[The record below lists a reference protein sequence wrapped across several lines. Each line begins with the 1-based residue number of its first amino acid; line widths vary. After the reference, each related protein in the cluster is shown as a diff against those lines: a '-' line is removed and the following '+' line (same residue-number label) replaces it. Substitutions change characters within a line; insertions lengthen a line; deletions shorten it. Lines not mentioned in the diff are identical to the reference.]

1 MVNGW
6 CHARR
11 VAGVFLLAALLA
23 GCVHRPPATLDPG
36 TRLPPQAELGDTPF
50 FPQERYQCGP
60 AALATLLNARGVRID
75 PEALVPQ
82 VYLPAR
88 GGSLQA
94 EMVAAVR
101 RQGLLAIAV
110 EPTLD
115 ALLEEIAAGRPVLV
129 LQNLGLDV
137 LPRWHYAVVIGYD
150 LDRRH
155 VVLRSGTEA
164 RRVTPFDVFMNTW
177 DRAKRWGVVVL
188 PPDDPPP
195 DVKPD
200 AWLEAASGLEAL
212 GKWPQ
217 AHAAYHAAT
226 RRWPDHAL
234 AWFGL
239 GNAAYALSDGAGAEQ
254 ALRQAIAV
262 RPDWALAWNNLAHV
276 LAQRPCPRV
285 AREAAQCAGRL
296 APDRTDIRRT
306 LESLPHSPAEG
317 EGRCAEVPACPL
329 P

>member
-1 MVNGW
+1 MVGW
-6 CHARR
+6 CHACRL
-11 VAGVFLLAALLA
+11 AGVFLLAALLA

-36 TRLPPQAELGDTPF
+36 THLPSQVELGDTPF

-60 AALATLLNARGVRID
+60 AALATLLNVRGVKID

-88 GGSLQA
+88 EGSLQA
-94 EMVAAVR
+94 EMIAAVR
-101 RQGLLAIAV
+101 RQGLLAIPV
-110 EPTLD
+110 EASLD
-115 ALLEEIAAGRPVLV
+115 GLLGEVSAGRPVLV
-129 LQNLGLDV
+129 LQNLGLDL

-150 LDRRH
+150 LDRQH

-164 RRVTPFDVFMNTW
+164 RRVTPVGVFMNTW
-177 DRAKRWGVVVL
+177 DRSKRWGFVVL
-188 PPDDPPP
+188 APDDLPPN
-195 DVKPD
+195 VKPD

-212 GKWPQ
+212 GHWTQ

-254 ALRQAIAV
+254 ALRQAVAV
-262 RPDWALAWNNLAHV
+262 RPDWALAWNNLAHA
-276 LAQRPCPRV
+276 LA
-285 AREAAQCAGRL
+285 ARRCVRAARDAARCAARL
-296 APDRTDIRRT
+296 APGHAEIMRTQGEIEA
-306 LESLPHSPAEG
+306 LSVPSAET
-317 EGRCAEVPACPL
+317 CTAPPACPGR
-329 P
+329 

>member
-1 MVNGW
+1 MVKGL
-6 CHARR
+6 CCARHL
-11 VAGVFLLAALLA
+11 AGVFLLVALLA
-23 GCVHRPPATLDPG
+23 ACAHRPAATLAPD
-36 TRLPPQAELGDTPF
+36 TRLPPQAELTDTPF

-60 AALATLLNARGVRID
+60 AALATLLNARGVPID

-88 GGSLQA
+88 EGSLQA

-101 RQGLLAIAV
+101 RQGLLAIPV
-110 EPTLD
+110 EPSLD
-115 ALLEEIAAGRPVLV
+115 GLLGEIAAGRPVLV

-150 LDRRH
+150 LDRQH

-164 RRVTPFDVFMNTW
+164 RRVTPLGVFMNTW
-177 DRAKRWGVVVL
+177 DRSRRWGFVVL
-188 PPDDPPP
+188 APDDLPPN
-195 DVKPD
+195 VKPD

-212 GKWPQ
+212 GQWPQ
-217 AHAAYHAAT
+217 AQAAYRAAT

-239 GNAAYALSDGAGAEQ
+239 GNAAYALGDGAGAEQ
-254 ALRQAIAV
+254 ALRRAIQL

-276 LAQRPCPRV
+276 LAQRPCPRS
-285 AREAAQCAGRL
+285 AREAAQCAARL
-296 APDRTDIRRT
+296 APDHADIRRT
-306 LESLPHSPAEG
+306 LDGLARQAADSGAH
-317 EGRCAEVPACPL
+317 CMDVPTCPQ

>member
-1 MVNGW
+1 MVVGW
-6 CHARR
+6 CHACRL
-11 VAGVFLLAALLA
+11 AGVFLLITLLA
-23 GCVHRPPATLDPG
+23 GCAHRPPATLAPG
-36 TRLPPQAELGDTPF
+36 THIPPQAELSDTPF

-60 AALATLLNARGVRID
+60 AALATLLNVRGVKID

-88 GGSLQA
+88 EGSLQA
-94 EMVAAVR
+94 EMIAAVR
-101 RQGLLAIAV
+101 RQGLLAIPV
-110 EPTLD
+110 EASLD
-115 ALLEEIAAGRPVLV
+115 GLLQEVVEGRPVLV
-129 LQNLGLDV
+129 LQNLGLDL

-150 LDRRH
+150 LDRQH

-164 RRVTPFDVFMNTW
+164 RRVTPVGVFMNTW
-177 DRAKRWGVVVL
+177 DRSKRWGFVVL
-188 PPDDPPP
+188 APDDLPPRVQP
-195 DVKPD
+195 DV
-200 AWLEAASGLEAL
+200 WLEAASGLEAL
-212 GKWPQ
+212 GHWPQ
-217 AHAAYHAAT
+217 AHAAYYAAT

-254 ALRQAIAV
+254 ALRQAIHL

-276 LAQRPCPRV
+276 LAQRPCPRA

-296 APDRTDIRRT
+296 APDQADIRRT
-306 LESLPHSPAEG
+306 LDSLAG
-317 EGRCAEVPACPL
+317 LRAAAGAACADVPACPQ

>member
-1 MVNGW
+1 MRGLR
-6 CHARR
+6 HARQA
-11 VAGVFLLAALLA
+11 AGALLLAVLLAACAHQSPVALA
-23 GCVHRPPATLDPG
+23 PG
-36 TRLPPQAELGDTPF
+36 TRLPPQAELTGTPF

-150 LDRRH
+150 LDRRQ

-164 RRVTPFDVFMNTW
+164 RRVTPIGVFMNTW
-177 DRAKRWGVVVL
+177 DRAKRWGFVVL
-188 PPDDPPP
+188 APDDPPP

-212 GKWPQ
+212 GRWPQ
-217 AHAAYHAAT
+217 AHAAYRAAT
-226 RRWPDHAL
+226 RRWPDQAL

-239 GNAAYALSDGAGAEQ
+239 GNAAYALGDGAGAEQ
-254 ALRQAIAV
+254 ALRQALRL

-276 LAQRPCPRV
+276 LAQRPCPRA
-285 AREAAQCAGRL
+285 AREAARCAVGL
-296 APDRTDIRRT
+296 APDHADIRRT
-306 LESLPHSPAEG
+306 LDGLARADAG
-317 EGRCAEVPACPL
+317 GGRCAEVPACPA

>member
-1 MVNGW
+1 MKGL

-11 VAGVFLLAALLA
+11 LAGFFLLTALLA
-23 GCVHRPPATLDPG
+23 GCAHRPPVTLDPG
-36 TRLPPQAELGDTPF
+36 TRLPPQAELSDTPF

-60 AALATLLNARGVRID
+60 AALATLLNVRGVKID

-88 GGSLQA
+88 EGSLQT
-94 EMVAAVR
+94 EMIAAVR
-101 RQGLLAIAV
+101 RQGLLAIPV
-110 EPTLD
+110 EPSLD
-115 ALLEEIAAGRPVLV
+115 GLLGEVAAGRPVLV

-150 LDRRH
+150 LERRH

-164 RRVTPFDVFMNTW
+164 RRVTPVGVFMNTW
-177 DRAKRWGVVVL
+177 NRSKRWGFVVL
-188 PPDDPPP
+188 APDDLPPN
-195 DVKPD
+195 VEPD

-212 GKWPQ
+212 GHWPQ
-217 AHAAYHAAT
+217 AHAAYGAAT

-239 GNAAYALSDGAGAEQ
+239 GNAAYALGDGAGAEQ
-254 ALRQAIAV
+254 ALRQAIQL

-276 LAQRPCPRV
+276 LAQRPCPRA
-285 AREAAQCAGRL
+285 ARAAAQCAGRL
-296 APDRTDIRRT
+296 APDQADIRRT
-306 LESLPHSPAEG
+306 LDSLGGLSAVDG
-317 EGRCAEVPACPL
+317 ADCANVPACPL

>member
-1 MVNGW
+1 ML
-6 CHARR
+6 
-11 VAGVFLLAALLA
+11 VALLAACA
-23 GCVHRPPATLDPG
+23 HRPAVTLAPG
-36 TRLPPQAELGDTPF
+36 TRLPPQAELTDTPF

-60 AALATLLNARGVRID
+60 AALATLLNARGVSID
-75 PEALVPQ
+75 PEVLVPQ

-88 GGSLQA
+88 EGSLQA

-101 RQGLLAIAV
+101 RQGLLAIPV

-150 LDRRH
+150 LDRQH

-164 RRVTPFDVFMNTW
+164 RRVTPFGVFMNTW
-177 DRAKRWGVVVL
+177 DRSKRWGFVVL

-195 DVKPD
+195 GVKPD

-212 GKWPQ
+212 GQWPQ
-217 AHAAYHAAT
+217 AQAAYRAAT

-239 GNAAYALSDGAGAEQ
+239 GNAAYALGDGAGAEQ
-254 ALRQAIAV
+254 ALRQAIRL

-276 LAQRPCPRV
+276 LAQRPCPRS
-285 AREAAQCAGRL
+285 ARAAAQCAVRL
-296 APDRTDIRRT
+296 APGHADIRRT
-306 LESLPHSPAEG
+306 LDGLARASGAG
-317 EGRCAEVPACPL
+317 GGRCAEVPACPT